1 VFGAGFVLFTFRDN
15 WSWVGQRLKAEAVGT
30 PVQEGRETRMM
41 EAEKKAAALPPKLTV
56 PLIVF
61 FLPVLF
67 IVIISPAIIKIGQT
81 GAFDAFTR

>member
-1 VFGAGFVLFTFRDN
+1 M
-15 WSWVGQRLKAEAVGT
+15 AE
-30 PVQEGRETRMM
+30 EGRETRMM

-67 IVIISPAIIKIGQT
+67 IVIITPAIIKIGQN
-81 GAFDAFTR
+81 GGFHLG

>member
-1 VFGAGFVLFTFRDN
+1 M
-15 WSWVGQRLKAEAVGT
+15 AE
-30 PVQEGRETRMM
+30 EGRETRMM

-67 IVIISPAIIKIGQT
+67 IVIIAPAIIKIGQT
-81 GAFDAFTR
+81 GGFSFLGK